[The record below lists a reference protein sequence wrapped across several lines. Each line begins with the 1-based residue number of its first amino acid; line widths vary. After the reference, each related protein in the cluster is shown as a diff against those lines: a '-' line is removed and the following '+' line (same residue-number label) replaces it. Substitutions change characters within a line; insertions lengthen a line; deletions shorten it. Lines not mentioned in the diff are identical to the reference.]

1 MNRDILNLLSLHNM
15 QLLVS
20 VCELRKLYP
29 RLQDRVLMSELEF
42 KSEEK
47 LTS

>member
-15 QLLVS
+15 QLLLS
-20 VCELRKLYP
+20 VCELRELYP
-29 RLQDRVLMSELEF
+29 RLQGRVLMSELEL

-47 LTS
+47 LIS